1 MRKICV
7 VLTARASYSRVK
19 TVLTAIHA
27 HPRLCLQIVV
37 TGSALVG
44 RFGNIIPH
52 LKAENLP
59 VSAIIPNLLD
69 LESDTASAKTTGLAV
84 IELATFFGNHHPD
97 VVVTVA
103 DRFETIATAIAAV
116 NMNIPLAHIQGGEVT
131 GNIDDRIR
139 NSISQLADLHFTAT
153 ENARARL
160 IRMGLSP
167 QKVYHTGCPS
177 IDLVHQHKNLDFNPY
192 EIYGGVGSRPDLD
205 TPYLMALQHPVT
217 TETAHSKW
225 QIDHTL
231 HAIAALNM
239 PCIWFWPN
247 ADPGTAGTAQGI
259 RAFREQHPELPFHF
273 FKNMESAHFILL
285 LRKCACFVGNSS
297 VGIRECSA
305 LGVPAVNI
313 GSRQNGRERGPNVTD
328 CLPDTEA
335 IISAVRRQLAHGPFA
350 PVTLYGK
357 GNAGEQIATQL
368 ATIPFILKKH
378 LLTTS

>member
-27 HPRLCLQIVV
+27 HPSLLLQIVV
-37 TGSALVG
+37 TGSALID
-44 RFGNIIPH
+44 RFGNILPQ
-52 LKAENLP
+52 LEAENLP

-69 LESDTASAKTTGLAV
+69 VENDTASAKTTGLAV
-84 IELATFFGNHHPD
+84 VELATFFVNHRPD

-116 NMNIPLAHIQGGEVT
+116 NMNIPLAHIQGGEIT

-153 ENARARL
+153 ESARARL
-160 IRMGLSP
+160 IHMGLSP
-167 QKVYHTGCPS
+167 NKVYHTGCPS
-177 IDLVHQHKNLDFNPY
+177 IDLVYQHKSLDFNLY
-192 EIYGGVGSRPDLD
+192 ETYGGVGSKPDLNA
-205 TPYLMALQHPVT
+205 PYLMVLQHPVT
-217 TETAHSKW
+217 TEAAHSKW
-225 QIDHTL
+225 QIDNTL
-231 HAIAALNM
+231 RAMAALNM
-239 PCIWFWPN
+239 PVLWFWPN
-247 ADPGTAGTAQGI
+247 ADSGTAGTARGI
-259 RAFREQHPELPFHF
+259 RAFREQYPGLPFHF
-273 FKNMESAHFILL
+273 FKNMESAHFMQL

-328 CLPDTEA
+328 CIPETEI

-357 GNAGEQIATQL
+357 GNAGEQIARQL

-378 LLTTS
+378 LLTT

>member
-7 VLTARASYSRVK
+7 VITARASYSRVK

-27 HPRLCLQIVV
+27 HPGLTLQIVV
-37 TGSALVG
+37 TGSALAD
-44 RFGNIIPH
+44 RFGNILPH
-52 LKAENLP
+52 LEAENLP
-59 VSAIIPNLLD
+59 ISAIIPNLLD
-69 LESDTASAKTTGLAV
+69 VESSTASAKTTGLAV
-84 IELATFFGNHHPD
+84 IELATFFANHRPD

-153 ENARARL
+153 ENARGRL
-160 IRMGLSP
+160 IRMGLLP
-167 QKVYHTGCPS
+167 HKVYHTGCPS
-177 IDLVHQHKNLDFNPY
+177 IDLVYQHEDCNFNPY
-192 EIYGGVGSRPDLD
+192 ETYGGVGSRPDLNI
-205 TPYLMALQHPVT
+205 PYLMVLQHPVT
-217 TETAHSKW
+217 TEAAHSQW
-225 QIDHTL
+225 QISNTL

-239 PCIWFWPN
+239 PTIWFWPN

-259 RAFREQHPELPFHF
+259 RAFREQHPDIPFHF
-273 FKNMESAHFILL
+273 FKNMDSTHFIQL

-328 CLPDTEA
+328 CTPDAEA
-335 IISAVRRQLAHGPFA
+335 IISAVRRQLIHAPFA

-357 GNAGEQIATQL
+357 GNAGQQIAGQL

-378 LLTTS
+378 ILSN

>member
-27 HPRLCLQIVV
+27 HPRLSLQIVI
-37 TGSALVG
+37 TGSALVD
-44 RFGNIIPH
+44 RFGNILPH
-52 LKAENLP
+52 LEAENLP

-69 LESDTASAKTTGLAV
+69 VESDTASAKTTGLAV
-84 IELATFFGNHHPD
+84 VELATFFANHRPD

-103 DRFETIATAIAAV
+103 DRFETIATAVAAV
-116 NMNIPLAHIQGGEVT
+116 NMNIPLAHIQGGEIT
-131 GNIDDRIR
+131 GNIDNRIR

-160 IRMGLSP
+160 IHMGVLP
-167 QKVYHTGCPS
+167 HKVYHTGCPA
-177 IDLVHQHKNLDFNPY
+177 IDLIYQHKSPDFNPY
-192 EIYGGVGSRPDLD
+192 ETYGGVGVQPDLN
-205 TPYLMALQHPVT
+205 TPYLMVLQHPVT

-225 QIDHTL
+225 QIDNTL
-231 HAIAALNM
+231 RAMVALNM

-259 RAFREQHPELPFHF
+259 RAFREEHPELPFHF
-273 FKNMESAHFILL
+273 FKNMESAHFIQL

-305 LGVPAVNI
+305 LGIPAVNI

-328 CLPDTEA
+328 CPPDTEG
-335 IISAVRRQLAHGPFA
+335 IKVAVRRQLAHGPFA
-350 PVTLYGK
+350 PVILYGK
-357 GNAGEQIATQL
+357 GNAGEQIARQL
-368 ATIPFILKKH
+368 AAIPFILKKH
-378 LLTTS
+378 LLTI